1 MDEFYPENSVD
12 VNSLVSTDAESAEHN
27 IIAIINL
34 ISHAQ
39 KYYKF
44 ANTLTTDRS
53 GLQEDFEEHL
63 EVLNSRLRQHE
74 EQLKMFENTR
84 TRSLEWLL
92 TGILLATLVHW
103 VISGVYIMVMVSFG
117 LGTGFWVWRS
127 QRE

>member
-27 IIAIINL
+27 IIAIIEL

-44 ANTLTTDRS
+44 AVGLTDDKP

-63 EVLNSRLRQHE
+63 DLLNTRLRQHE
-74 EQLKMFENTR
+74 QQLKQYENTR

-92 TGILLATLVHW
+92 TGMLLATVVHW
-103 VISGVYIMVMVSFG
+103 MISGVYYMVVVSFG
-117 LGTGFWVWRS
+117 LGLGFWMWKSR
-127 QRE
+127 